1 MTEHDKDTA
10 SRLRA
15 DIDAGR
21 AHDKVAY
28 PDPAAAPL
36 GTDDEA
42 SGHPI
47 TPEQA
52 RMAHEAEIGRHDA
65 MARGVEDRPIPPT
78 HPDHIPSDQER
89 VYPPE
94 TRRLRNIVIVVIAV
108 LLVILILASL

>member
-10 SRLRA
+10 ARLRA

-21 AHDKVAY
+21 AQDKVAH

-47 TPEQA
+47 TPQQA
-52 RMAHEAEIGRHDA
+52 RMAHEAEVGRHDA

-78 HPDHIPSDQER
+78 HPDDVHSDQEH

-94 TRRLRNIVIVVIAV
+94 TRRLRNIMVIAIAI
-108 LLVILILASL
+108 LLVILIVASL